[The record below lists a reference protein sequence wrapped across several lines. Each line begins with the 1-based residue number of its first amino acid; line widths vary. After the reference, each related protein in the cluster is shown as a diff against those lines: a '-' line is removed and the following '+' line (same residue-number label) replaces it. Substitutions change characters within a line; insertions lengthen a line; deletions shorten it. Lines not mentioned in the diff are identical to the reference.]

1 MTDLTRAVWRKST
14 RSNSNANCVE
24 VAGNLVRETGLV
36 LVRDSKN
43 VSGQILN
50 LTRAD
55 WEAFVG
61 SVKDGRFDL

>member
-1 MTDLTRAVWRKST
+1 MADLIGAIWRKST
-14 RSNSNANCVE
+14 RSNSNSNCVE
-24 VAGNLVRETGLV
+24 VAGNLARETGLV

-43 VSGQILN
+43 PSGAILSFSH
-50 LTRAD
+50 AD